1 MDSLLDSLIYI
12 YSKHDNKGPK
22 DPQFRLPTIDVTN
35 NHFTIEESH
44 NWRISQTNAGS
55 VHLNRT
61 RLRGACNT

>member
-12 YSKHDNKGPK
+12 YSKHDKK
-22 DPQFRLPTIDVTN
+22 FRLPTIDVTN